1 MRGWW
6 VCSNWYSLGWSVPAL
21 MLVFALYLNP
31 SIHCMKLVDHMPR
44 KVSAYKISGSLRYL
58 SKAVFTKALTGGK
71 TLLSNKT
78 MFRKLGE
85 LKNNSIYDYNFN
97 GSMH

>member
-1 MRGWW
+1 
-6 VCSNWYSLGWSVPAL
+6 
-21 MLVFALYLNP
+21 
-31 SIHCMKLVDHMPR
+31 MPR

-85 LKNNSIYDYNFN
+85 LKTILFTIIILMDQCIEPFQTNIPLLI
-97 GSMH
+97 MV